1 LLIWW
6 VLTDG
11 AASSWWIGVPA
22 VLLALLA
29 SIALIPP
36 LPFVWLGLVRF
47 VPFFL
52 IHSLLGGIDVAR
64 RVFQPRLPISPD
76 LVEYPLRLPPGLAQ
90 VIMVNTVSLLPGT
103 LAAELGQDILKIH
116 VLDSGSD
123 FETELI
129 AIEEHVAR
137 LFSAPFN
144 IIDGDK

>member
-1 LLIWW
+1 MLIWW